1 MKKYVYIYITPEF
14 FKGGSMEKFKR
25 ALRTLLMIAI
35 LSGAVYAIA
44 TQTAPGNAYGSADAG
59 C

>member
-1 MKKYVYIYITPEF
+1 
-14 FKGGSMEKFKR
+14 MEKFKK

-44 TQTAPGNAYGSADAG
+44 TQTAPVNAYGCNSDS
-59 C
+59 CD

>member
-1 MKKYVYIYITPEF
+1 
-14 FKGGSMEKFKR
+14 MEKFKR